1 MMKQDP
7 PKRKIILYPA
17 KEQGDL
23 EQFARAL
30 VAVARRLA
38 QEDVVQSSD
47 PQPHKKAA

>member
-1 MMKQDP
+1 MKQEP

-38 QEDVVQSSD
+38 QEQDVVQSTD
-47 PQPHKKAA
+47 PQPRKKAA